1 MTDLLGKFFR
11 DLENRLTPIPP
22 NGNFT
27 QIDMAEAKPVPAHPL
42 AKAHTVMIGELAR
55 LQVPRLPIV
64 PEPEDFEEVADYL
77 LRVAAVIDVFMADV
91 GAEVRD
97 NALTLVDVKEFE
109 NVMRD
114 GIEGRCLHEIDMASE
129 AAREAQNAGDD
140 GDRRYAERQ
149 W

>member
-11 DLENRLTPIPP
+11 DLE
-22 NGNFT
+22 GQFT
-27 QIDMAEAKPVPAHPL
+27 QIPPQSKLASPDSRNPI
-42 AKAHTVMIGELAR
+42 AKAHFAMIKELAR
-55 LQVPRLPIV
+55 LRVPSIPIV
-64 PEPEDFEEVADYL
+64 PEGEDFEEVADYL

-91 GAEVRD
+91 GAEVKD

-114 GIEGRCLHEIDMASE
+114 GIEGRCLHELDMCAQE
-129 AAREAQNAGDD
+129 ARAAQNDSD
-140 GDRRYAERQ
+140 EGDRRYAERQ